1 MTQLDQLL
9 LELLC
14 LIVRGLPSERDIN
27 AFVQTNQNLY
37 RLLHFFLCQHNIQF
51 HQSSALLWAA
61 KYGYTD
67 LAKRLLNAGANIAA
81 FESPAEIAHTIDTRD
96 LLKEVKNPLLY
107 AAQGGHLGTLNSM
120 LSEAQSDRVCSPAQ
134 LRTVL
139 HWAIRSR
146 DNQLVE
152 LMIKNNAPLAPAGDA
167 RWAFSALGVAVASL
181 NDFIIPRLR
190 EAGAK
195 SGHSEI
201 PSPLANAIFT
211 NQRPVVELLLKQGE
225 RLSSDGAL
233 MHIARKNDKDLYQLL
248 IKYDA
253 LEMDI
258 FGTQAMFSAIMHG
271 HYDMVESLI
280 EKGADP
286 NLDWQFS
293 TRDHKDWFFYSTI
306 GFALHFGHLEIVKL
320 LLAKGVHPDKT
331 DLGLATKRNYEEAIA
346 LLSKF
351 SYDNLPEK
359 GFVPTH
365 ISFNIEARFDKG
377 LEANVVTSGLWTYNT
392 TQVEASEDA
401 KYPDE
406 WDIY

>member
-1 MTQLDQLL
+1 MTRLDQLP

-14 LIVRGLPSERDIN
+14 LIAIELPNERDIN
-27 AFVQTNQNLY
+27 ALVQANQNLY
-37 RLLHFFLCQHNIQF
+37 HLLHFFLCQHNIQF

-61 KYGYTD
+61 KNGYAD
-67 LAKRLLNAGANIAA
+67 LATRLLNAGANVAA
-81 FESPAEIAHTIDTRD
+81 FESPAEVAHTIDTRD
-96 LLKEVKNPLLY
+96 LLKEIENPLLL

-120 LSEAQSDRVCSPAQ
+120 LSETRSDRVCSPAQ

-146 DNQLVE
+146 DNEIVE
-152 LMIKNNAPLAPAGDA
+152 LMIKNRAPLDPAGDA
-167 RWAFSALGVAVASL
+167 IWAFSALGVAVASL

-195 SGHSEI
+195 SGDSER

-225 RLSSDGAL
+225 RLNSDGAL

-253 LEMDI
+253 LEIDI
-258 FGTQAMFSAIMHG
+258 FGTQAMFAAIMHG

-280 EKGADP
+280 EKGANP
-286 NLDWQFS
+286 NLTWQFIS
-293 TRDHKDWFFYSTI
+293 QDLVDSYTTI
-306 GFALHFGHLEIVKL
+306 GFALHFGYLEIVKL

-331 DLGLATKRNYEEAIA
+331 DLRLATERNYEEIA
-346 LLSKF
+346 LLSEF
-351 SYDNLPEK
+351 SYDNLPMK
-359 GFVPTH
+359 DDVSNFVY
-365 ISFNIEARFDKG
+365 FNRMARLDKG
-377 LEANVVTSGLWTYNT
+377 LEANVMAGGPWTYDT
-392 TQVEASEDA
+392 TEVECSEDA
-401 KYPDE
+401 TYPNE
-406 WDIY
+406 RDIY